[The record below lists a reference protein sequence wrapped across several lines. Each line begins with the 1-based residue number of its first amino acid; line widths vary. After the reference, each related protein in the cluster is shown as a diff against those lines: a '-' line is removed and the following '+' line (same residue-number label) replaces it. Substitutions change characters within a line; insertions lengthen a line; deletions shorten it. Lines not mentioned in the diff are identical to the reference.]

1 MTRPAVQPDPV
12 RVLARRQAGAFIAQ
26 DKDYRSDFRQGW
38 HEHPSASFDFVLRG
52 GGSGVCGRERVD
64 SVPGAVEFFPAG
76 VRHNFACA
84 GTGIRTLHIVIPAE
98 VLEQARVR
106 PGATPATLAPE
117 VFGKACLCALR
128 AAHEPGETGTLDL
141 EAAVHELI
149 ALLASCPWGRGGSVH
164 ARRAAGVLADRATE
178 GVSLDELADAVGVN
192 RGHLAREFRRAHGCS
207 PGEYQRRLRL
217 RKASGVLAAE
227 PGEPIARV
235 ALACGFVDQAHLTN
249 HFRRVFG
256 LTPAR
261 YRALLNAG
269 DAA

>member
-1 MTRPAVQPDPV
+1 MSTGDPSSSV
-12 RVLARRQAGAFIAQ
+12 RLIARRQAGAFIAQ

-38 HEHPSASFDFVLRG
+38 HDHPIASFDFVLRG
-52 GGSGVCGRERVD
+52 GGTGVCGREPVQ

-84 GTGIRTLHIVIPAE
+84 ANGIRTLHIVIPAE
-98 VLEQARVR
+98 ALELAGVR
-106 PGATPATLAPE
+106 ADDTPAALPPE
-117 VFGKACLCALR
+117 LFAKACLSALR
-128 AAHEPGETGTLDL
+128 ATHEPGDTGSLDL

-149 ALLASCPWGRGGSVH
+149 GLLTTRPWGRGGSVH
-164 ARRAAGVLADRATE
+164 ARRAAGVLTDRAAEAVT
-178 GVSLDELADAVGVN
+178 LDELADAVGIN

-207 PGEYQRRLRL
+207 PGEYQRRIRL
-217 RKASGVLAAE
+217 RKAAGALAAD
-227 PGEPIARV
+227 PGMPIVRV
-235 ALACGFVDQAHLTN
+235 ALECGFVDQAHLTN